1 MSQPTEPRKA
11 PGQVSVFTR
20 FEVLFHQP
28 WCNNQNLS
36 ALQEFSKVLLSEPTV
51 RRWHATQLFHACKPS
66 SRNQLSKDFER
77 ERRFHFRSG
86 EKLENKSVF
95 KLKVKTRF
103 CFVFVNHK
111 PRSFV
116 FVTSLH
122 RLEWLS
128 APVSSEHV
136 FETVPVLVVREA
148 ATKK

>member
-1 MSQPTEPRKA
+1 MSQRLQPTQPRKV
-11 PGQVSVFTR
+11 PGHVSVFTR
-20 FEVLFHQP
+20 FELFHQP
-28 WCNNQNLS
+28 WCNNQTR
-36 ALQEFSKVLLSEPTV
+36 LQEFSKVFTSEQTV

-95 KLKVKTRF
+95 RLKVKTRF

-136 FETVPVLVVREA
+136 FETVPVVREA